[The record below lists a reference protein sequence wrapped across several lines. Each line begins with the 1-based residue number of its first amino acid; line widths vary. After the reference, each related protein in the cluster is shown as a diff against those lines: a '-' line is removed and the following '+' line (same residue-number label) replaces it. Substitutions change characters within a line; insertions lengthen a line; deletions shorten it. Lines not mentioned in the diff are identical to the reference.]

1 MKAERTCIKVGIVD
15 PHLEA
20 EPSFETLNDF
30 AYYWGHQCNFAVYT
44 GQNLWERKEGWEW
57 GMVLRRG
64 GKLTSA
70 PLLNSEQLHFPYR
83 PCTRQPAKHKR
94 VTTPDVIT
102 PVRKIS
108 QNTAVLNAEGR
119 RGKELE
125 VLTQAKSWYLH
136 MTKSVTKCII
146 IQKNSLNLH
155 AFEDCVSAHYK
166 YSSKYQQENKHWSY
180 MIMAQMLT
188 KKSIWQKLS

>member
-1 MKAERTCIKVGIVD
+1 
-15 PHLEA
+15 
-20 EPSFETLNDF
+20 
-30 AYYWGHQCNFAVYT
+30 
-44 GQNLWERKEGWEW
+44 
-57 GMVLRRG
+57 MVLRRG

-102 PVRKIS
+102 RVRKIS

-125 VLTQAKSWYLH
+125 VLTQAKS
-136 MTKSVTKCII
+136 
-146 IQKNSLNLH
+146 
-155 AFEDCVSAHYK
+155 
-166 YSSKYQQENKHWSY
+166 
-180 MIMAQMLT
+180 
-188 KKSIWQKLS
+188 